1 MAHHSHHHNHNS
13 ASDGV
18 SQRVNSPRFS
28 GPMTRRAHSFK
39 RNNNNNA
46 GNANS
51 SNIGSNNVS
60 NGNSNNS
67 SLSPHLEIDLP
78 INSPRSETIDGFERE
93 SHSRQNLSQRVHGGV
108 LRILANKK
116 GSIGSVILDFGFK
129 ERKKL
134 GHWMFFFFCGLCLF
148 LGVFKICL
156 YGWFGSTLERAASN
170 QDVFGSITRQEQD
183 SYRYMGSENDPK
195 RMIIEVGL
203 DMVDRLNKKAEFSG
217 IWSKPN
223 SENFTQCIDQPGNH
237 KKLGARTNGYILINA
252 NGGLNQMRFG
262 CADL

>member
-1 MAHHSHHHNHNS
+1 MAHSHSHNHNS

-28 GPMTRRAHSFK
+28 GSMTRRAHSFK

-46 GNANS
+46 GNAN
-51 SNIGSNNVS
+51 NNGSNSVS
-60 NGNSNNS
+60 NTNSNNS

-93 SHSRQNLSQRVHGGV
+93 SHNRQNLSQRVHGGV
-108 LRILANKK
+108 VRSLINKK

-148 LGVFKICL
+148 LGVLKICL
-156 YGWFGSTLERAASN
+156 YGWFGSALERAASN
-170 QDVFGSITRQEQD
+170 Q
-183 SYRYMGSENDPK
+183 
-195 RMIIEVGL
+195 
-203 DMVDRLNKKAEFSG
+203 
-217 IWSKPN
+217 
-223 SENFTQCIDQPGNH
+223 
-237 KKLGARTNGYILINA
+237 
-252 NGGLNQMRFG
+252 
-262 CADL
+262 